1 MRIAVVFLR
10 PLGLRLRDLI
20 LGTQY
25 GILNISDLEKY
36 AYNNLLTPKTAKL
49 MYQNQT
55 ARLLQRTVEQG
66 IRQFII
72 TPQKAYEEIIQN
84 VNLTGKELF
93 LKTFT
98 LEYEYAV
105 QRIVRQFL
113 RSLLSRALSNFG
125 RPYLDF
131 KYLDDTIAK
140 LFKDLGYP
148 EEVRTVFKSDRS
160 HVVL

>member
-1 MRIAVVFLR
+1 EIKPAL
-10 PLGLRLRDLI
+10 LTYQTTLEIEYIKESLK
-20 LGTQY
+20 
-25 GILNISDLEKY
+25 DLEIKPDNAINELEKLGMQKDIAQLIVNTY
-36 AYNNLLTPKTAKL
+36 IPTFYNVHT
-49 MYQNQT
+49 
-55 ARLLQRTVEQG
+55 
-66 IRQFII
+66 
-72 TPQKAYEEIIQN
+72 IIQN

-148 EEVRTVFKSDRS
+148 EEVRTVFDTMITQSQ
-160 HVVL
+160 LIYTNQL